1 MRRRSSIFFLTALVL
16 ATSGCAQRDAVAPD
30 ESVVDPTVTD
40 DPVAWTPCGAIECG
54 SFTVPADHLGGESTA
69 GVLDLHLFRR
79 RSVVTDAPVLLLV
92 GDRSPTAAIDAR
104 WGARALAERAD
115 LVLGSQARSF
125 DIVSVA
131 LRGSAEMQVPAEVA
145 SMVGTLDVADD
156 LELLRREGLG
166 LDRVRVLAWGDG
178 ATAVAAWAMQHPSSI
193 ESAVLDSPADPAT
206 SLADQ
211 TEAQLL
217 ASDAA
222 ADWAVRWCASH
233 LACPVNAT
241 PANTIELLDQRIE
254 EGTASEGISHAVLA
268 RAAENALSSGSPNQ
282 LWNAITEA
290 ADRRGDLLAGLAGP
304 SRAIEDARSLCRD
317 VEPAGVKD
325 LLALHDAARP
335 AYFAV
340 GSQRESLSLCV
351 GTSEPARPIGSI
363 TENSA
368 VVGARILV
376 TGSAIDPVRPASIM
390 KAMAKRNKWT
400 WKPTPAM
407 RHLVVGRE
415 DVPTAAAMDHLS
427 KK

>member
-1 MRRRSSIFFLTALVL
+1 MRRRSAASLLIVVAL
-16 ATSGCAQRDAVAPD
+16 AAGCTSGETASPD

-40 DPVAWTPCGAIECG
+40 DPVEWTPCGSVECG
-54 SFTVPADHLGGESTA
+54 SFTVPVDHAGGETAA
-69 GVLDLHLFRR
+69 GVLDLGLFRR
-79 RSVVTDAPVLLLV
+79 RSSAADAPVLLLV
-92 GDRSPTAAIDAR
+92 GDRSRTDAVDGK

-115 LVLGSQARSF
+115 LVLGSGARSF

-131 LRGSAEMQVPAEVA
+131 LRGSAEMPVPFGFA

-166 LDRVRVLAWGDG
+166 LDRVKVLAWGDG

-206 SLADQ
+206 ALADQ

-241 PANTIELLDQRIE
+241 PANTVELLDQRIE
-254 EGTASEGISHAVLA
+254 EGSAPEGISHAVLA

-290 ADRRGDLLAGLAGP
+290 ANRRGDLLAGLAGP
-304 SRAIEDARSLCRD
+304 SPAIADVRPLCRD
-317 VEPAGVKD
+317 TGLEGARA

-340 GSQRESLSLCV
+340 GSQRQRLTFCADMP
-351 GTSEPARPIGSI
+351 EPARPIG
-363 TENSA
+363 TLVEKPA

-376 TGSAIDPVRPASIM
+376 TGSSVDPVRPASIM

-400 WKPTPAM
+400 WKPAPAM

-415 DVPTAAAMDHLS
+415 SVPTAAAMAHLAGD
-427 KK
+427 